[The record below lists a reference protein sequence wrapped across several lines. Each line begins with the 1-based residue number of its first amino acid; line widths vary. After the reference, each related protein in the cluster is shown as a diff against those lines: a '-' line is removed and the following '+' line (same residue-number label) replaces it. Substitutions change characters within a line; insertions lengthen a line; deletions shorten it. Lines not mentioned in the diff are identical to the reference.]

1 MRKNKGI
8 WMILLLLA
16 GIVMISGCQKTPENS
31 AVASKV
37 GGLNEKV
44 IAKPLEKG
52 ETRILE
58 LPERWKASEL
68 RSNDRVT
75 LKVDLPMESVTLGNL
90 PVIERKNHVMTEEEL
105 QKLVDYFA
113 GDEPL
118 YVPEVWTKEVYQHN
132 INRIENAEGAFANM
146 SDLIYIKSKGA
157 IEHLEK
163 AKELAPEEQPENKN
177 VEVRFQEKAV
187 EESWFEAMKFYL
199 DDETLKSE
207 KKQYQEKSFFMT
219 EVGEERNARIS
230 ATMYNPNL
238 NKSNNFSWET
248 GSAILREE
256 EVICEKGYK
265 AGMWARNG
273 EIPDSY
279 WKKEEELFERIQDT
293 MDGESMTPE
302 EGKKQAEK
310 VLAELGIKDMTLLA
324 EKKILWFP
332 KDTYP
337 AKQVIVF
344 GDDWWQADLTQ
355 AKTGYEYIFS
365 HTVNELQVD
374 QMDGSFI
381 LNETD
386 GTYAPPFPVE
396 TISIAVTEEGVQ
408 SFLWDGMGEEVSQI
422 AENVT
427 LLSFEEIQKR
437 IFDQIYYYHSSK
449 GQPAESKTKF
459 TYEIVSAK
467 LGYTYV
473 TAYENPEN
481 AWLVPAWFFKVNE
494 HVDDVETGVKYDNPW
509 SEYMI
514 NALDGGMIGKTVK
527 R

>member
-8 WMILLLLA
+8 WLISLLLA
-16 GIVMISGCQKTPENS
+16 GMATISGCQKTPEES
-31 AVASKV
+31 AVASKA
-37 GGLNEKV
+37 GGLNENV
-44 IAKPLEKG
+44 IAKPLAEG
-52 ETRILE
+52 ETRTLE
-58 LPERWKASEL
+58 LPERWTASEV

-75 LKVDLPMESVTLGNL
+75 LTVDLPMESVMLGNL
-90 PVIERKNHVMTEEEL
+90 PVIEMKSHVMTEEEL

-113 GDEPL
+113 GSEPL
-118 YVPEVWTKEVYQHN
+118 YVPEVRTKEVYQHN
-132 INRIENAEGAFANM
+132 IDRIENAEGAFANV

-157 IEHLEK
+157 IDHLEK
-163 AKELAPEEQPENKN
+163 AKKLAPEEQQENKN
-177 VEVRFQEKAV
+177 IEVKFQEKNV

-199 DDETLKSE
+199 DDGTLKSVE
-207 KKQYQEKSFFMT
+207 KQYQEKSFFIA

-230 ATMYNPNL
+230 AVTYNPNL
-238 NKSNNFSWET
+238 NKSNSFSWET
-248 GSAILREE
+248 GAAILREE
-256 EVICEKGYK
+256 EITYEKGYRE
-265 AGMWARNG
+265 GMWARNG

-279 WKKEEELFERIQDT
+279 WKKEEELFGRIQDT

-310 VLAELGIKDMTLLA
+310 VLAELGIQDMTLLA

-337 AKQVIVF
+337 AEQVIAW

-355 AKTGYEYIFS
+355 AKTGYEYTFS
-365 HTVNELQVD
+365 RTVNGLPVD

-386 GTYAPPFPVE
+386 GTYAPPFLVE
-396 TISIAVTEEGVQ
+396 TIAIAVTEDGLQ
-408 SFLWDGMGEEVSQI
+408 SFLWDGMGEEVSRI
-422 AENVT
+422 TENTT
-427 LLSFEEIQKR
+427 LLSLEEIQEK

-459 TYEIVSAK
+459 TYEIVSAA

-473 TAYENPEN
+473 TAYEKPEN

-494 HVDDVETGVKYDNPW
+494 HVDDVETGVEYDRPW

-514 NALDGGMIGKTVK
+514 NALDGGMIGKPVK